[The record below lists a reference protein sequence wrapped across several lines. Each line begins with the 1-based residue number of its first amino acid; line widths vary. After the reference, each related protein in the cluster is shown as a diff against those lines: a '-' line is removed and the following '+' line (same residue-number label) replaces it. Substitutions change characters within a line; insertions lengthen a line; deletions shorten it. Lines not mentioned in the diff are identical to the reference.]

1 MSSVTPPSCSLCL
14 TSFDMLNVGAFAS
27 ICRGELSGLIVRMG
41 LALVGIL
48 LV

>member
-14 TSFDMLNVGAFAS
+14 TSFGMLNVGRFAS
-27 ICRGELSGLIVRMG
+27 IGRGELSGLIVRMG
-41 LALVGIL
+41 LTLVEIL